1 MVARCRDFKVVAKG
15 AFHSMSC
22 VGMFGEFWNIYEWLR
37 ILTCLDW
44 LRVVE
49 FYSAMGRRR
58 VLVLAPAITRM
69 QCMSNPYKRVEGGGD
84 KAPEKEPPSTVVR
97 RTSSLSFWSSWRKK
111 KAAGHGKK
119 RSGAPRRRGFRVTKL
134 RIRMLSPLFWLKKVR
149 DAYVDMM
156 LAIEHS
162 SPREHTHS
170 SSRDCGGMVTYPAY
184 MHQSQ
189 NGGPWI
195 FPTFAP
201 PVVF

>member
-1 MVARCRDFKVVAKG
+1 
-15 AFHSMSC
+15 
-22 VGMFGEFWNIYEWLR
+22 
-37 ILTCLDW
+37 
-44 LRVVE
+44 
-49 FYSAMGRRR
+49 MGRRR

-84 KAPEKEPPSTVVR
+84 KAPEKEPPSAVVR
-97 RTSSLSFWSSWRKK
+97 SLTSSRFWLSWRKK
-111 KAAGHGKK
+111 KAAGKNSK
-119 RSGAPRRRGFRVTKL
+119 RGGAPRRRGFRVTKL

-162 SPREHTHS
+162 SPQEHS
-170 SSRDCGGMVTYPAY
+170 LSRDCSGGKVTYPAY

-189 NGGPWI
+189 IGAPWI